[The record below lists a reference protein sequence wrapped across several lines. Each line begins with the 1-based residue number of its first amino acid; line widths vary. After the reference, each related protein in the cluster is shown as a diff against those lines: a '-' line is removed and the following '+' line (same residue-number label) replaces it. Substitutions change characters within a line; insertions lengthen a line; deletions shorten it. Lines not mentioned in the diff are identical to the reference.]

1 MIEAVDHVAIAV
13 PDIDDALRY
22 YAGDLA
28 LPLLLR
34 EEQPEVGVR
43 VAYLQTANVRLQ
55 LVEPTAAG
63 PVREFVAEGGGG
75 LHHVCF
81 AVRDL
86 AAALRRLAPGSA
98 PAVRAGSDGRG
109 VAFLPPQPTGLRVE
123 LVGPVSSPAG
133 RAGAAR

>member
-22 YAGDLA
+22 YAGHLA

-34 EEQPEVGVR
+34 EEQPQVGVR
-43 VAYLQTANVRLQ
+43 VAYLRTANVRLQ
-55 LVEPTAAG
+55 LVEPTADG
-63 PVREFVAEGGGG
+63 PVRDFVAEWGGG

-86 AAALRRLAPGSA
+86 GAALRRLAPGA
-98 PAVRAGSDGRG
+98 TPAVRTAGDGRR
-109 VAFLPPQPTGLRVE
+109 VSFLPPQPTGLRVE
-123 LVGPVSSPAG
+123 LVEPAPPAG
-133 RAGAAR
+133 LGAAR